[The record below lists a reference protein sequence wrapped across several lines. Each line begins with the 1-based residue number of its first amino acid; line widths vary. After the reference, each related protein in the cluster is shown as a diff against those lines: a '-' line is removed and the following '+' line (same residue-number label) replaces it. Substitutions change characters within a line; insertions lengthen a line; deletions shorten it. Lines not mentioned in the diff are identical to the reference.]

1 MGWTMPDPVRDRAA
15 VHLGSALGKPVD
27 LADLTDD
34 TPLNTLGLDSLLTI
48 SALVGLSEDYGVDLA
63 KYADSLAAPRTIG
76 DLLAIATQF
85 KEDRG

>member
-1 MGWTMPDPVRDRAA
+1 MTDPVRDRAA

-27 LADLTDD
+27 LSEIADD

-48 SALVGLSEDYGVDLA
+48 SALVGLSEDYDVDLA
-63 KYADSLAAPRTIG
+63 KYADTLAAPRTIG

-85 KEDRG
+85 MENRP

>member
-1 MGWTMPDPVRDRAA
+1 MSDTVRDKAA
-15 VHLGSALGKPVD
+15 EHLEVALGKPID
-27 LADLTDD
+27 LYDLTDD

-63 KYADSLAAPRTIG
+63 KYADTVVAPRTVG

-85 KEDRG
+85 MEEAVRP